1 MMELGRLICFCS
13 NSEKASVV
21 CALLEKRG
29 NLNGHRVPDDKS
41 PTHSAERDNR
51 QSRRL

>member
-13 NSEKASVV
+13 NSEKAEVV
-21 CALLEKRG
+21 CALLGKRG
-29 NLNGHRVPDDKS
+29 NLDGHRVPDDKPS
-41 PTHSAERDNR
+41 THSAEGDNR